1 MQRKVKATIPP
12 PRVRPGEAAELL
24 LHVEG
29 LRREARVSL
38 GAPWFPL
45 VVFGAVVALSAP
57 VVAFAGTNAL
67 LPLWLVA
74 AVAGL
79 AAVRRHYRSRAR
91 VRGATGRARVW
102 VIGVGMSITCFSA
115 ALAAARLGG
124 EDAALAAPIA
134 VTVVGYVALGVLQR
148 SWQPAAWVAVSAAT
162 ALLLLVA
169 GSPPWAVELAFG
181 GGMVAVG
188 LVLRHGQAR
197 S

>member
-1 MQRKVKATIPP
+1 LQRKVKATIPE
-12 PRVRPGEAAELL
+12 PRVRPVEAAELL

-29 LRREARVSL
+29 LRREARASL
-38 GAPWFPL
+38 GTPWFPL
-45 VVFGAVVALSAP
+45 VVFGGIVALSAP
-57 VVAFAGTNAL
+57 VVALLGTNAL

-79 AAVRRHYRSRAR
+79 AVVRRHYRAR
-91 VRGATGRARVW
+91 GRLRGATGRGRVW
-102 VIGVGMSITCFSA
+102 TIGVGMSVGCFCA

-124 EDAALAAPIA
+124 EDGALAAPIA

-148 SWQPAAWVAVSAAT
+148 TWRPAAWVAVAAAA
-162 ALLLLVA
+162 ALLLLAA
-169 GSPPWAVELAFG
+169 GSPPWGVELAFG

-188 LVLRHGQAR
+188 LVLRHGQVR

>member
-1 MQRKVKATIPP
+1 MQRKVNIPE

-29 LRREARVSL
+29 LRREARISL

-45 VVFGAVVALSAP
+45 VVFGGIVTLSAP
-57 VVAFAGTNAL
+57 VVALAGTNAL
-67 LPLWLVA
+67 LPLWLIA

-79 AAVRRHYRSRAR
+79 AAVRRHYRAR
-91 VRGATGRARVW
+91 GRIRGATGRARVW
-102 VIGVGMSITCFSA
+102 AIGVGMSVGCFCTT
-115 ALAAARLGG
+115 LAAARLGG
-124 EDAALAAPIA
+124 EDGALAAPIA
-134 VTVVGYVALGVLQR
+134 VTVVGYVALGMLQR
-148 SWQPAAWVAVSAAT
+148 SWWPAAWVAVAAAT
-162 ALLLLVA
+162 ALLLLAA

>member
-1 MQRKVKATIPP
+1 MQRKVNDTIPP

-24 LHVEG
+24 RHVEG
-29 LRREARVSL
+29 LSHEARVSL

-45 VVFGAVVALSAP
+45 VVFGAVIALSAP

-74 AVAGL
+74 SVAGL
-79 AAVRRHYRSRAR
+79 TAVRRHYRSRAR
-91 VRGATGRARVW
+91 SRGATGRARVW
-102 VIGVGMSITCFSA
+102 AIGVGMSIGCFCA
-115 ALAAARLGG
+115 ALAAGRLGG

-134 VTVVGYVALGVLQR
+134 VTVVGYVTLGMLQR
-148 SWQPAAWVAVSAAT
+148 SWQPADWVAVAAAM

-188 LVLRHGQAR
+188 LVLRHGQAG